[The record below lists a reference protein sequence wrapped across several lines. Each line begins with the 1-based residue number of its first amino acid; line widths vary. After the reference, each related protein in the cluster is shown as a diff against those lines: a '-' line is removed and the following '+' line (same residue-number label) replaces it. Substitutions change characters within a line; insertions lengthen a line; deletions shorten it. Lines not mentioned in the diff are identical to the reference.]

1 MQALVQ
7 PRWPKALRQLWKFE
21 GAADAMKSRSYRLL
35 LGMGLIMVAGLARS
49 QPARDPLAPLPPR
62 QTTSQ
67 PPPAILPPRVAPA
80 GLFANITA
88 LGRSFDGI
96 AGISVVSLTDG
107 WQADYNATRLYPQ
120 QSCSKLWVAITAMD
134 AVDRG
139 RLSLDDKV
147 TLGRDDLTLFHQPIS
162 AKILGNGGHTTTLGT
177 LLFTAITESDNTAN
191 DKLMRSIG
199 GPQAVRDMIAA
210 KGLGSIRF
218 YEGERALQSK
228 IAGLI
233 WSQSYSIG
241 DAFYKARSALP
252 ASVRKASFERYIAD
266 PYDGAAPHSVALA
279 LARLKRGELLSPAST
294 KRLLATMG
302 STKTGALRVRAALKP
317 GWRWSHKTGTGQNF
331 QGRVGG
337 INDIGILTAPDG
349 SNYAMAIMTIPNKT
363 DGASQDLMQAVTRAV
378 IADHEARRGL

>member
-1 MQALVQ
+1 M
-7 PRWPKALRQLWKFE
+7 
-21 GAADAMKSRSYRLL
+21 S
-35 LGMGLIMVAGLARS
+35 
-49 QPARDPLAPLPPR
+49 
-62 QTTSQ
+62 
-67 PPPAILPPRVAPA
+67 
-80 GLFANITA
+80 A
-88 LGRSFDGI
+88 LGRAFNGS
-96 AGISVVSLTDG
+96 AGISVVSLNEG
-107 WQADYNATRLYPQ
+107 WQADYNATTLFPQ

-139 RLSLDDKV
+139 RVSLNDKV

-162 AKILGNGGHTTTLGT
+162 AKIRGGGHTTTLGA

-199 GPQAVRDMIAA
+199 GPQAVRDMIAT
-210 KGLGSIRF
+210 KNLGSIRF

-241 DAFYKARSALP
+241 DAFYKARGALP
-252 ASVRKASFERYIAD
+252 MSVRKASFNRYVAD

-279 LARLKRGELLSPAST
+279 LARLKKGELLSPAST
-294 KRLLATMG
+294 QRLLATMG
-302 STKTGALRVRAALKP
+302 STKTGALRVRAALRP
-317 GWRWSHKTGTGQNF
+317 GWKWSHKTGTGQNF

-349 SNYAMAIMTIPNKT
+349 TGYAMAIMTVPNKT
-363 DGASQDLMQAVTRAV
+363 DGASQDLMQAVARAV
-378 IADHEARRGL
+378 IAEHEARRRS

>member
-1 MQALVQ
+1 MTL
-7 PRWPKALRQLWKFE
+7 L
-21 GAADAMKSRSYRLL
+21 SYRSLFG
-35 LGMGLIMVAGLARS
+35 LGLFAAGCAQGAPL
-49 QPARDPLAPLPPR
+49 ARDPLAPLPDKP
-62 QTTSQ
+62 TGNQ
-67 PPPAILPPRVAPA
+67 PTVNSLVLPPRVAPA
-80 GLFANITA
+80 SLRDRITA
-88 LGRSFDGI
+88 LGRAFDGR

-107 WQADYNATRLYPQ
+107 WQADYNATTLYPQ

-134 AVDRG
+134 AVDKG
-139 RLSLDDKV
+139 RIRLDDRV

-162 AKILGNGGHTTTLGT
+162 AKILGSGGHTTTLGT

-252 ASVRKASFERYIAD
+252 VAIRKASFERYIAD

-279 LARLKRGELLSPAST
+279 LARLKRGDLLSPAST
-294 KRLLATMG
+294 QRLLATMG

-317 GWRWSHKTGTGQNF
+317 GWRWSHKTGTGQDF
-331 QGRVGG
+331 QGRIGG

-349 SNYAMAIMTIPNKT
+349 TDYAMSIMTIPNKSN
-363 DGASQDLMQAVTRAV
+363 GAAQDLMQAVARAV
-378 IADHEARRGL
+378 MADHEARRGG